1 MFQSLIADSVAVL
14 AFSGI
19 GVVLMALGFI
29 LVDLIT
35 PGNLREQIWLE
46 RNRNATVLLASNLLA
61 VGLIVFSAI
70 SASSDS
76 LVQGV
81 ASSFVY
87 GIIGL
92 IIMGAAFVL
101 LDLLTPGK
109 LGAILVSEQNHPA
122 VWVTAAMHVSVAL
135 VVMAGLS

>member
-1 MFQSLIADSVAVL
+1 MFESLIGDALSVL
-14 AFSGI
+14 AFSGV

-61 VGLIVFSAI
+61 VGLIVFAAI

-76 LVQGV
+76 LVAGV

-92 IIMGAAFVL
+92 VIMGAAFLL

-109 LGAILVSEQNHPA
+109 LGAMLVSEQNHPA